1 MTLVPS
7 TLGQLIQTQLGV
19 NELASAVV
27 VGKAVG
33 SLITRKSDA
42 SFFLPLQREYG
53 LFVRDIPKYLQS
65 ITFDRSGTILG
76 DRQRRIPVE
85 NTLEGVKLDSVEGI
99 ATFMVLILRHVESPA
114 DIVDYLEDMLK
125 GEFRLVGR
133 ARSDEASKDSLSY
146 SIRQILQAFV
156 SAVIDANADFP
167 QTNRLRQ
174 LTAQIVFAVGN
185 AKFFQSVTK
194 PLSDAIQE
202 RSIEELRSYVNWIY
216 IYETS

>member
-33 SLITRKSDA
+33 SLITRQSDA
-42 SFFLPLQREYG
+42 SFFLPLQRKYG

-133 ARSDEASKDSLSY
+133 ARSDEASKDTVTARTRALLIPFARTSSWPRAREQAASY
-146 SIRQILQAFV
+146 PSQGAAMIALAAAANGARIRVLCMTHDKGTV
-156 SAVIDANADFP
+156 VLP
-167 QTNRLRQ
+167 E
-174 LTAQIVFAVGN
+174 
-185 AKFFQSVTK
+185 
-194 PLSDAIQE
+194 SDD
-202 RSIEELRSYVNWIY
+202 RSHRECKA
-216 IYETS
+216 